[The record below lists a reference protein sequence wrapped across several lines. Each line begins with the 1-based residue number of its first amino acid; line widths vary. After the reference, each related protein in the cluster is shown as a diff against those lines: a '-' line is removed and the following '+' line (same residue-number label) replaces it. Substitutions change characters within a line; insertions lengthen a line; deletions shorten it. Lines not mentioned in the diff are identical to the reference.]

1 MATAWPAGRPFIGK
15 LSFTEH
21 HSDYKNSIIEKCHY
35 TRVKT
40 KTGVSDP
47 VSDLFIQQ
55 TLTENLVHN
64 QYRAG
69 REALC

>member
-1 MATAWPAGRPFIGK
+1 MP
-15 LSFTEH
+15 L
-21 HSDYKNSIIEKCHY
+21 HS
-35 TRVKT
+35 RVKT

-69 REALC
+69 REALCWAG